1 MCPRSIVGVLMCT
14 AALMRQDVKNRTH
27 WLPSSTPAYL
37 KRCPVAVVDVQK
49 CTHMSLVMT
58 LEDMLTVFIM
68 RALAPSLPSMRE

>member
-1 MCPRSIVGVLMCT
+1 VPEINCACVDVQGSI
-14 AALMRQDVKNRTH
+14 LMRQDVKNRTH
-27 WLPSSTPAYL
+27 WFPSSTPAYL

-68 RALAPSLPSMRE
+68 RAFAPSLPSMRE